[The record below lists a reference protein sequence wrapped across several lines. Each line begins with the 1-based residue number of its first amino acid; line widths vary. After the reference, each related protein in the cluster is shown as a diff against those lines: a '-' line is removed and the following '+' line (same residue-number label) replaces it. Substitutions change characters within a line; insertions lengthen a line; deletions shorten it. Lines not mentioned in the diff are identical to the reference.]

1 MKYFLRFFKVGVFVF
16 FAIVLGKNLFAQ
28 NFGLDSLQQSDSLKD
43 SEENSPYE
51 GSSILPSKDLPEL
64 ISVPKVLMQGLD
76 KITGRV
82 LTIETSVGK
91 SINFGRLK
99 IVVHR
104 CYKAPPEEIP
114 EAIVDIDIFEKT
126 ALSGEEVLIFRN
138 KMYASSP
145 AVSAL
150 DHPIYDI
157 WVKDCF

>member
-1 MKYFLRFFKVGVFVF
+1 M
-16 FAIVLGKNLFAQ
+16 FAESFDLA
-28 NFGLDSLQQSDSLKD
+28 SLQQSDSLKD
-43 SEENSPYE
+43 PEENSPDAE
-51 GSSILPSKDLPEL
+51 SSLLPKMSLPVL
-64 ISVPKVLMQGLD
+64 ISVSKVLIQGLD

-99 IVVHR
+99 IIVHR

-114 EAIVDIDIFEKT
+114 EAIVDIDIYEK
-126 ALSGEEVLIFRN
+126 APLSGEEVLIFRN